1 MINVINTRPLF
12 YRSRLKSDNKI
23 CFFDIPSISIEPNE
37 ENLTKFNYNKIIFT
51 SQIAVEYA
59 KNNKILKK
67 INGKFFAVGSAT
79 RDYAKKYLKSV
90 SSTSSI
96 DGIDSLLDSTPFL
109 NSKNE
114 EILVVQGKKNNKE
127 LSKKIQRL
135 GAKLYFYEPY
145 KREFPDI
152 SYKKKLNEILESID
166 VDFMIVSSK
175 LNLENIMTMT
185 YKRNQKKIL
194 QIKIIP
200 THPNLVGYVLQ
211 QGFKE
216 VYLNDGFKKI
226 KENILLIHGK

>member
-12 YRSRLKSDNKI
+12 YRGRLKSDNKI

-79 RDYAKKYLKSV
+79 RDYAKKYLNSV

-96 DGIDSLLDSTPFL
+96 DGIDSLLKSTLFL
-109 NSKNE
+109 NSKNQ
-114 EILVVQGKKNNKE
+114 EILVIQGKKNNKE
-127 LSKKIQRL
+127 LSKKIKIL

-200 THPNLVGYVLQ
+200 THPNLVGYILQ

>member
-12 YRSRLKSDNKI
+12 IKVDLKSDKKI

-96 DGIDSLLDSTPFL
+96 DGIDSLLESTLFL

-114 EILVVQGKKNNKE
+114 EILIIQGKK
-127 LSKKIQRL
+127 I
-135 GAKLYFYEPY
+135 
-145 KREFPDI
+145 I
-152 SYKKKLNEILESID
+152 
-166 VDFMIVSSK
+166 
-175 LNLENIMTMT
+175 
-185 YKRNQKKIL
+185 RNCQKK
-194 QIKIIP
+194 
-200 THPNLVGYVLQ
+200 
-211 QGFKE
+211 
-216 VYLNDGFKKI
+216 
-226 KENILLIHGK
+226 